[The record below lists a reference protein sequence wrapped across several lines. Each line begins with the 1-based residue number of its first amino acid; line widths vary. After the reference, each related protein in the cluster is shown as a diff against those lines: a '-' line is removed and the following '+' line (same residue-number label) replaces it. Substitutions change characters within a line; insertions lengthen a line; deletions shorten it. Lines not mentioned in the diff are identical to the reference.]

1 MINFPFP
8 VKLTAFCEV
17 IKKEDKEKYLKEEKE
32 RLELEILQ
40 RAENKTK

>member
-8 VKLTAFCEV
+8 VKLTAICEV

-32 RLELEILQ
+32 RL
-40 RAENKTK
+40 AEEQKLRLNNKT